1 MEKPSILI
9 VDDED
14 NIRAALVR
22 WFTLRGFDV
31 VEAIDGLDA
40 VEKFKAG
47 RFDVISMDMEMPRM
61 GGLEAL
67 VEIRTID
74 DDIPIVFVT
83 GFPRDAQLAL
93 DRGAA
98 MVLHKPLHLRD
109 LEEEVRGVMRFQT
122 EE

>member
-1 MEKPSILI
+1 MEDEQSTHIREPRGNLMEKPSILI
-9 VDDED
+9 VDDE
-14 NIRAALVR
+14 
-22 WFTLRGFDV
+22 
-31 VEAIDGLDA
+31 DA